1 MSHRLAL
8 TVAGLGLAVL
18 AGCGGTLDV
27 DTYPTVEG
35 TEVDCKALLADVPR
49 TVADRQ
55 AREVTDRIAA
65 AWGDPPIVLR
75 CGVEDPESLKPTSQ
89 CFDVNGVGWLAETV
103 ADGHLFT
110 TIGRAFNVSV
120 EVPDAYDPAA
130 DALADVST
138 AIKKHVPDEQPCV

>member
-1 MSHRLAL
+1 MSHRRAL
-8 TVAGLGLAVL
+8 TGAALTLTLL

-49 TVADRQ
+49 VVADRQ
-55 AREVTDRIAA
+55 AREVTNRIAA
-65 AWGDPPIVLR
+65 AWGDPPIILR
-75 CGVEDPESLKPTSQ
+75 CGVEDPEALKPTSQ
-89 CFDVNGVGWLAETV
+89 CFDVNGVGWLAETT

-130 DALADVST
+130 DALADV
-138 AIKKHVPDEQPCV
+138 AGAVKKHDPVEKPCV